1 MATRRKRAVSDK
13 VKKAQSTPSFQLL
26 APTTSA
32 GPQAHEL
39 FAIEAEWLRLCD
51 EPAQVRKTG

>member
-26 APTTSA
+26 APNTGSQA
-32 GPQAHEL
+32 GEL
-39 FAIEAEWLRLCD
+39 FAIEAEWLRICE
-51 EPAQVRKTG
+51 EPAPVRKTG